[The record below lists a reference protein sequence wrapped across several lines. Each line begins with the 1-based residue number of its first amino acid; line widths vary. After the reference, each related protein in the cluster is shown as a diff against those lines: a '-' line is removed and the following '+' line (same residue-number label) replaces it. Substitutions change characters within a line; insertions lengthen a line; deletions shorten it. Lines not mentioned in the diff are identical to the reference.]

1 MTNRLDKLL
10 ANLGYGSRQ
19 EVRALIKDGRVTLVD
34 GTVLDE
40 AARVAHP
47 HIRLDGEPLDPPA
60 GLVLM
65 LNKPDGYTCS
75 TSDPGRIVYELLPQR
90 FMRRNPIVA
99 PVGRLDRDS
108 TGLLLLTDDGALSH
122 RITSPKR
129 HVPKTYEVT
138 LARALS
144 GEEGTVFASGTLMLR
159 SESTPL
165 APAELVVTGAQT
177 ARITITEGRYHQVKR
192 MFAAIG
198 NHVERLH
205 RAAIGGLMLGDLG
218 EGQWRTLSPDEVALV
233 LGS

>member
-1 MTNRLDKLL
+1 MRLIRLI
-10 ANLGYGSRQ
+10 ANLGYGSQRD
-19 EVRALIKDGRVTLVD
+19 VKAMIRDGRITLAD

-40 AARVAHP
+40 GAKAAHGDIRV
-47 HIRLDGEPLDPPA
+47 DGEPLDPPA

-65 LNKPDGYTCS
+65 LHKPEGYTCS
-75 TSDPGRIVYELLPQR
+75 TSDPGRIVHELLPGR

-108 TGLLLLTDDGALSH
+108 TGLLLLTDDGSLAH

-138 LARALS
+138 LARPLT
-144 GEEGTVFASGTLMLR
+144 GEEGEVFASGTLMLR
-159 SESTPL
+159 SETTPL
-165 APAELVVTGAQT
+165 APAGLVVTGERT

-192 MFAAIG
+192 MFAALG

-205 RAAIGGLMLGDLG
+205 RAAIGGLSLGDLG
-218 EGQWRTLSPDEVALV
+218 EGRWRPLSPDEVALV

>member
-1 MTNRLDKLL
+1 MTARLDKLL

-19 EVRALIKDGRVTLVD
+19 NVRAMIKDGRVTLAD
-34 GTVLDE
+34 GSPLDE
-40 AARVAHP
+40 DAKAAHGDIRV
-47 HIRLDGEPLDPPA
+47 DGEPLDPPA

-65 LNKPDGYTCS
+65 LHKPEGYTCS
-75 TSDPGRIVYELLPQR
+75 TSDSGRIVYELLPGR
-90 FMRRNPIVA
+90 FMHRNPIIA

-108 TGLLLLTDDGALSH
+108 TGLLLLTDDGKLAH

-138 LARALS
+138 LARPLT
-144 GEEGTVFASGTLMLR
+144 GEEGAVFASGSLMLR
-159 SESTPL
+159 SETTPL
-165 APAELVVTGAQT
+165 APAELVATGPQT

-192 MFAAIG
+192 MFAAVG

-205 RAAIGGLMLGDLG
+205 RAAIGGLALGDLP
-218 EGQWRTLSPDEVALV
+218 EGQWRGLSPDEIALV